1 MNNQHSVKAHWSFWV
16 ISVFALI
23 WHVLGSVNFFMQ
35 MDSGVVASFPE
46 THRAI
51 IEGRP
56 GWATGG
62 FGLAVLGGAIG
73 SLLLLLRKQT
83 AINLFVVSFT
93 SVIVTMI
100 HTVRIAGQVRFSIPE
115 IIVMMTLPAVAT
127 IFLIW
132 YSKLA
137 GQKNWLVR

>member
-1 MNNQHSVKAHWSFWV
+1 
-16 ISVFALI
+16 
-23 WHVLGSVNFFMQ
+23 
-35 MDSGVVASFPE
+35 
-46 THRAI
+46 
-51 IEGRP
+51 
-56 GWATGG
+56 
-62 FGLAVLGGAIG
+62 LGGAIG